1 MPLFS
6 ENSHDR
12 VMIFIDLRNV
22 LKSTEALSSKATELN
37 LDFYSLAMQL
47 TGSRQLVGAYIFDSR
62 RPYGVTDYAH
72 RLHDK
77 LRYIGFRIVARE
89 SYDETTQ
96 TQKEVDVALACEVL
110 SHAYKNTYDVAI
122 IVSGDRDFVP
132 AIQHSQ
138 AAGKRVEVA
147 AFLNSFS
154 KEMKRNADRYH
165 ELERLPLMQ
174 MKDLKEEEQHA

>member
-12 VMIFIDLRNV
+12 VMIFIDLRNI
-22 LKSTEALSSKATELN
+22 LKSTQIISDATKLN

-62 RPYGVTDYAH
+62 RPYGMTDNAH

-77 LRYIGFRIVARE
+77 LRYIGYRIIARE
-89 SYDETTQ
+89 SYDETTN

-110 SHAYKNTYDVAI
+110 SHAYKDNYDVAI

-138 AAGKRVEVA
+138 AVGKRVEVA
-147 AFLNSFS
+147 AFPNSIS
-154 KEMKRNADRYH
+154 NEMKRSADRYH
-165 ELERLPLMQ
+165 ELERLPIMQ
-174 MKDLKEEEQHA
+174 MKDKREDEQLE